1 MSGGRGEPGRA
12 DGIVIAIDGPAASG
26 KSTTARRVAERL
38 GYAHLNSGLLYRA
51 VAWVCLRDAWGQRRG
66 EFERELARLDLAM
79 EARPP
84 AASVRVR
91 GEEPGDELTAPQTAA
106 RASTVAARA
115 EVRARVLEVLRSA
128 GANGRV
134 VCDGRDIGTV
144 VFPEAEL
151 KVFLVAD
158 PVERA
163 RRRLRDHGEPETPER
178 LDRAAREL
186 AARDE
191 RDASRELA
199 PLRPAAESVLIDTT
213 RMDPAEVVE
222 EIVALAVARGARIG

>member
-1 MSGGRGEPGRA
+1 
-12 DGIVIAIDGPAASG
+12 VIAIDGPAASG
-26 KSTTARRVAERL
+26 KSTTARRVAGRL

-51 VAWVCLRDAWGQRRG
+51 VAWVGLRDAWGQGRG
-66 EFERELARLDLAM
+66 ELGRELARLDLEM

-84 AASVRVR
+84 SASVRVR
-91 GEEPGDELTAPQTAA
+91 GEEPGDELSAPQTAA
-106 RASTVAARA
+106 RASTVAARP

-163 RRRLRDHGEPETPER
+163 RRRLRDHGEPETAER

>member
-1 MSGGRGEPGRA
+1 VSGGRGETERA

-51 VAWVCLRDAWGQRRG
+51 VAWVGLRDAWGQGRDEVG
-66 EFERELARLDLAM
+66 RELARLDLEM

-84 AASVRVR
+84 SASVRVR
-91 GEEPGDELTAPQTAA
+91 GEEPGHELTAPQTAA
-106 RASTVAARA
+106 RASTVAARP

-128 GANGRV
+128 GTNGRV

-163 RRRLRDHGEPETPER
+163 RRRLRDHGEPETAER

-186 AARDE
+186 AERDE

-213 RMDPAEVVE
+213 RMDPEEVVE